1 MPVMSGWGEVYLM
14 GRIAAGRMR
23 RTVEGGSGG
32 FSMIEVLMVLA
43 MMAVVAMFA
52 TPPLAGMVRA
62 MRLRSATDTVK
73 NQLLLARIRA
83 VSNPNVHCGVYFDVA
98 SGESFVFF
106 DKGTDKYK
114 YDTGDERHGAVQ
126 ALPLGVSFNVP
137 STDPITD
144 NAVVF
149 RGDGSAKYGGSIE
162 IKDIDDNIRLVN
174 VLASTGRVRVS
185 IP

>member
-1 MPVMSGWGEVYLM
+1 MSGGGEVYLM
-14 GRIAAGRMR
+14 QTNTARKKGCGRATGN
-23 RTVEGGSGG
+23 GG

-43 MMAVVAMFA
+43 MMAVLAMFA
-52 TPPLAGMVRA
+52 TPPLAGMLQA

-83 VSNPNVHCGVYFDVA
+83 VSNPNVHCGVYFDVTN
-98 SGESFVFF
+98 GESYVFF
-106 DKGTDKYK
+106 DKGTEKYR
-114 YDTGDERHGAVQ
+114 YDSGDEIHGTVQ
-126 ALPLGVSFNVP
+126 KLPSNVSFNVP
-137 STDPITD
+137 ASDPVTD

-149 RGDGSAKYGGSIE
+149 RGDGSAKYGGNIE
-162 IKDIDDNIRLVN
+162 IKDADDNVRLIN